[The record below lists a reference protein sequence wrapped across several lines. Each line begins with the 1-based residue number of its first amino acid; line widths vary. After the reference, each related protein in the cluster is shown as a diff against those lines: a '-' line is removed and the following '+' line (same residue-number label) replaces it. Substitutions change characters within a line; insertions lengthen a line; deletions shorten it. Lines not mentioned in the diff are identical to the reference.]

1 MAWTNTCFNGWFRDS
16 MKWLRHIVWFCSSL
30 LLFFSFSFLDGS
42 NAEKVDF
49 RSYAFTFRG
58 FRGIPWCN
66 YKMLQ
71 GLGFAATAM
80 LGQFLFLQT
89 RNIVTYDPN
98 QYRLGGCKCIPLKL
112 LCTARGVLACI
123 PAVTKCF
130 SCCRTLALTSSTSM
144 AAIPE
149 YTCVSICSWG
159 WHSFNSDLLWFH
171 MKGIRTWGIK
181 RAPWKCRC

>member
-1 MAWTNTCFNGWFRDS
+1 MWN
-16 MKWLRHIVWFCSSL
+16 
-30 LLFFSFSFLDGS
+30 LFVTLTVLFLFLLDGS

-49 RSYAFTFRG
+49 RGYAFTFRG

-89 RNIVTYDPN
+89 RNNVTYDPN
-98 QYRLGGCKCIPLKL
+98 QYRLGGWKCSPLKL

-123 PAVTKCF
+123 PSVAKCF
-130 SCCRTLALTSSTSM
+130 SCRGTLALTSSTSK

-149 YTCVSICSWG
+149 YTCASICSRG
-159 WHSFNSDLLWFH
+159 DSALILICFVF
-171 MKGIRTWGIK
+171 I
-181 RAPWKCRC
+181 